1 MEIIVSN
8 LFKQFKEIIF
18 GFSTKIGPD
27 SVPPFFFNLS
37 LTVGDDPE
45 KVKQNREYFFN
56 RLGLTT
62 SQIAFQR
69 QVHSDII
76 KFVEKPGLLGESD
89 ALITRH
95 KSIGLAVSAADCTP
109 VFIYDSENK
118 IIAGVHSGWKGTQ
131 KRILKKVLSNLSFH
145 FKSNPENLFVFV
157 GPSISQENYEV
168 GRDVALLFDQKY
180 LLFKENKIFLD
191 VPQANLDMLLNH
203 GIPRDNIDVSG
214 LCTYKEKNLL
224 HSYRRDGMNSGRMLG
239 IIALKEN

>member
-95 KSIGLAVSAADCTP
+95 KSIGLAVSAADCTS